1 MKFRKPKK
9 GDKITILGSGPWI
22 HKYTDDEKYVPCPPK
37 NCPICEFETEQEY
50 VKIFL
55 QYSEMCPQ
63 ITYNRN

>member
-1 MKFRKPKK
+1 MKF
-9 GDKITILGSGPWI
+9 WI
-22 HKYTDDEKYVPCPPK
+22 HRYTDDEKYVPCPPN
-37 NCPICEFETEQEY
+37 NCSICEFEIEQEY